1 MLIGRRRAD
10 TVDMDD
16 FRSQLTT
23 VIDEMLARGM
33 EPVFLVVD
41 LPGIDY
47 IKKAHGDE
55 SLVKFKDAATN
66 AISSAG
72 RGCDA
77 FSYGEDRIVA
87 ILEGFDRLRTFA
99 MADKLRRG
107 LPFLA
112 QSFDVVL
119 VPEFD
124 ILEYDR
130 LQGVAGLISQLV
142 RKQKNERDRDVA

>member
-1 MLIGRRRAD
+1 
-10 TVDMDD
+10 MDD
-16 FRSQLTT
+16 FRTQLTA
-23 VIDEMLARGM
+23 VIDGLLARGA

-41 LPGIDY
+41 LPGVDY
-47 IKKAHGDE
+47 IKKTHGEE
-55 SLVKFKDAATN
+55 SLAKFKDAATN
-66 AISSAG
+66 AIASAG

-112 QSFDVVL
+112 QSFDFIL
-119 VPEFD
+119 QPEFD
-124 ILEYDR
+124 ILEYDP

-142 RKQKNERDRDVA
+142 RKPQNTRDRDVA